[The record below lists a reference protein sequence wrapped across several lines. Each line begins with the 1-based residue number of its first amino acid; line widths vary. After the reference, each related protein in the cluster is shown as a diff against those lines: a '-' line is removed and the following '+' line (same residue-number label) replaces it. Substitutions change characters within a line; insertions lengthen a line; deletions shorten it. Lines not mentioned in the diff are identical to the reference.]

1 MRGDLDGGERAC
13 REALRCNPN
22 YADAHSNLG
31 AVLHKAGEGADSG
44 AADGGWSQEE
54 LPASAAAVLIGDPVT
69 AAAATAAASGA
80 TPCDI
85 AEYVV
90 DNAEY
95 QASDGCGG
103 EAALAALALVLRGQ
117 PSILRGGAA
126 HLGAAF
132 TREALLATHSNFSV

>member
-54 LPASAAAVLIGDPVT
+54 LPASAAAVLIGDPVA
-69 AAAATAAASGA
+69 AAAATAAA
-80 TPCDI
+80 
-85 AEYVV
+85 
-90 DNAEY
+90 
-95 QASDGCGG
+95 
-103 EAALAALALVLRGQ
+103 AAAAAAKTSARRRHRKKKNQDLRK
-117 PSILRGGAA
+117 
-126 HLGAAF
+126 LGKQKKIQK
-132 TREALLATHSNFSV
+132 TSTKSMKN